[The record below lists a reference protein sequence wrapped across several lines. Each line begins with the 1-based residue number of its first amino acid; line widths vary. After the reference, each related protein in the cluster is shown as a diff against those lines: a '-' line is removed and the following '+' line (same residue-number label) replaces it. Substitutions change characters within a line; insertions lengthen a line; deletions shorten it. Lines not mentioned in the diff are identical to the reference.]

1 MQANIQITGMTCAT
15 CALRIEKG
23 LSKMPGVENATV
35 NFATGSAHV
44 TYADHQVAT
53 DAMLARIHDLG
64 YEGVIPNEES
74 EITQIKQK
82 EVRKLRRRLILSAVL
97 SAPLLWT
104 MGSHIPGLHIF
115 VPQILMNPWV
125 QLLLASPVQFI
136 IGFAF
141 YRGAFRAL
149 SNATANM
156 DVLVALGTSAAFF
169 YSLFLA
175 LSGHS
180 HQGLYFETSAVLITL
195 IVFGKF
201 LESVAT
207 GRTSGAIE
215 KLMKLQPDRASVVRD
230 GTEIQISLD
239 QVVKGDRINI
249 RPGERIPVD
258 GRVIDGDSHVDE
270 SMFTGESVPVH
281 KRKGDS
287 LLAGTMNTNGA
298 LQMEADKV
306 GRDTA
311 LAAVVRAVE
320 EAQGSRAP
328 IQRVADQISSVFVP
342 VVVLVAL
349 AAGVLS
355 YLIFVPGEFASALER
370 AIAVLVI
377 ACPCALGLA
386 TPASIMA
393 GTGRAA
399 EAGVLFRGGEH
410 LEAAGALDLI
420 ILDKTGTVTMGQP
433 ALTEVTGEIP
443 ESEILRIAASAETSS
458 EHPIAQAIVRAA
470 SERSIVTSPVSGFK
484 ATPGQGIAAELEGK
498 EILLGTEAWL
508 AQSNISPGDG
518 TASAIL
524 ESQGK
529 TVVYLAVDGRYAGLL
544 AISDQLKPSSAA
556 AIQRLHE
563 LGLETYM
570 VTGDNERAAR
580 WIASQCGIDRV
591 AARVLPEGKA
601 RIVSEMKQA
610 GRKVGMVGD
619 GINDAP
625 ALATADT
632 GFAIGTGT
640 DVAMEAADVS
650 LMSGDL
656 GGVADAIE
664 ASRRTMRNIR
674 QNLFWA
680 LAYNSLGIPI
690 AAAGLLA
697 PWVAG
702 AAMAM
707 SSVSVVTNALRLQR
721 MKIGN
726 RTVRREEV
734 S

>member
-1 MQANIQITGMTCAT
+1 
-15 CALRIEKG
+15 
-23 LSKMPGVENATV
+23 
-35 NFATGSAHV
+35 
-44 TYADHQVAT
+44 
-53 DAMLARIHDLG
+53 
-64 YEGVIPNEES
+64 
-74 EITQIKQK
+74 
-82 EVRKLRRRLILSAVL
+82 
-97 SAPLLWT
+97 
-104 MGSHIPGLHIF
+104 
-115 VPQILMNPWV
+115 
-125 QLLLASPVQFI
+125 
-136 IGFAF
+136 
-141 YRGAFRAL
+141 
-149 SNATANM
+149 
-156 DVLVALGTSAAFF
+156 
-169 YSLFLA
+169 
-175 LSGHS
+175 
-180 HQGLYFETSAVLITL
+180 
-195 IVFGKF
+195 
-201 LESVAT
+201 
-207 GRTSGAIE
+207 RTSGAIE